1 MPDINALYDE
11 WLQKATKDPDL
22 ITELNGIKGNDE
34 QILDRFYKPLEFG
47 TAGLRGVIGAGTNRM
62 NYYTVCQATQG
73 LADFLNEK
81 FETPSVAIGYDSR
94 IKSEYFAKSAA
105 GVLAANNI
113 KVYIFD
119 ELQPTPCLSYAIR
132 KFNTN
137 SGIIITASHNPSKY
151 NGYKCYDENGYQM
164 TDDEAF
170 AVQECIKKVN
180 CFTDIKS
187 MNFDYALNSGKIIY
201 MGEDVID
208 DFLNDIQ
215 VQCIHPEVFRESKLN
230 IIYTPLN
237 GTGNKPV
244 RKILEKCGV
253 EKISI
258 VPEQEMP
265 DGNFPTCPYPNP
277 EIRQAFDEAIKL
289 AEKKR
294 VDLLLAT
301 DPDCD
306 RVGIAL
312 PDGNGGYTLM
322 TGNEVGVVLLNYI
335 LSERS
340 ANGTLPK
347 NAVAAKSFVST
358 DLAEKIANKYNCRFK
373 NLLTG
378 FKYIGELI
386 TQLEDEGHSGDFI
399 MGFEES
405 YGYLIGTHARDKDG
419 VVASMMIC
427 EAVAFYKQQGK
438 SLIDVLNEIY
448 EEFGY
453 YKNIVKSYEFDGA
466 AGMQKMN
473 DIMDALRSNGPAA
486 IVSSKVIKADDY
498 LESTSKDLI
507 TGEETKI
514 DLPKSNVLSYKA
526 ENGCSLIIRPSGTE
540 PKIKAYATAVGTDPA
555 DVENTANKILQEA
568 DLLMQ
573 I

>member
-1 MPDINALYDE
+1 MPDINALYGE
-11 WLQKATKDPDL
+11 WLQNATKDPDL
-22 ITELNGIKGNDE
+22 MTELNSIKGDDE

-81 FETPSVAIGYDSR
+81 FEMPSVAIGYDSR

-132 KFNTN
+132 KFSTS

-187 MNFDYALNSGKIIY
+187 MDFDDALSSGKIIY
-201 MGEDVID
+201 MGKDVID

-230 IIYTPLN
+230 VIYTPLN

-244 RKILEKCGV
+244 REILEKCGV

-289 AEKKR
+289 AEKDGA
-294 VDLLLAT
+294 DLLLAT

-312 PDGNGGYTLM
+312 PNDNGGYTLM

-340 ANGTLPK
+340 KNGTLPQ
-347 NAVAAKSFVST
+347 NAIAAKSFVST

-386 TQLEDEGHSGDFI
+386 TQLEDEGNPGDFI

-453 YKNIVKSYEFDGA
+453 YKNIVKSYEFDGV

-473 DIMDALRSNGPAA
+473 DIMNTLRSNGPTT
-486 IVSSKVIKADDY
+486 IVGSKVIKADDY
-498 LESTSKDLI
+498 FKGTSKDLS
-507 TGEETKI
+507 TGGETKI

-526 ENGCSLIIRPSGTE
+526 ESGCSLIIRPSGTE
-540 PKIKAYATAVGTDPA
+540 PKIKAYATAVGTNPA
-555 DVENTANKILQEA
+555 DVEDTANKILREA